1 MCSLNS
7 CLEQWGVAEDVYC
20 LGPTSRIIGAELA
33 SLPWA
38 KGRRKV
44 NLNVFNINAFYVY
57 EELQNQSIEYEITK
71 LFEMFLGIWIGQMMI
86 KFGIACI
93 VT

>member
-1 MCSLNS
+1 MLQLLVCSLNS

-44 NLNVFNINAFYVY
+44 NLILYYYILPDNSDPR
-57 EELQNQSIEYEITK
+57 E
-71 LFEMFLGIWIGQMMI
+71 
-86 KFGIACI
+86 
-93 VT
+93 